1 MGKNQRKSTGF
12 SRAKRG
18 RAAKEFGRE
27 KKVKRADG
35 STKVQRSYQR
45 RMYGLSTGGGSIGLF
60 GASNI
65 RRLDLEE
72 VAREFC
78 GREVIR
84 YGISGA
90 TSFKLKRNVDHLIL
104 QQNQNQNQIEAI
116 IIHGGTND
124 VWGPAKRH
132 PAVSKQQIAQDIMD
146 IAIKCLHWGVQHV
159 FISGIPPIGNDTDND
174 LAAEVNQITQ
184 RHCQERGDIVYI
196 DNSWISREHDLCDAV
211 HLTDHHYGH
220 PNGQSKFIN
229 NLGRVLRIHRVL

>member
-18 RAAKEFGRE
+18 RAAKEFERE
-27 KKVKRADG
+27 KKVKRANG
-35 STKVQRSYQR
+35 STKVQRSYQQ
-45 RMYGLSTGGGSIGLF
+45 RMYGLSTREGSIGLF

-104 QQNQNQNQIEAI
+104 QNQIEAI

-159 FISGIPPIGNDTDND
+159 FISGIPPHW
-174 LAAEVNQITQ
+174 Q
-184 RHCQERGDIVYI
+184 
-196 DNSWISREHDLCDAV
+196 
-211 HLTDHHYGH
+211 
-220 PNGQSKFIN
+220 
-229 NLGRVLRIHRVL
+229 